1 MTDIKLFFK
10 SHKGLS
16 IIILVYLIF
25 CFYFTSKIN
34 HFLLNSKYRSTAE
47 NSAVFSDIPL
57 LENESYSFDMEAGN
71 SNWSGI
77 TIFFDRI
84 EKEAPVSVSMQ
95 IQDEGG
101 KVVFAYSPAPK
112 DLNNTNN
119 YFRFN
124 FGAGE

>member
-1 MTDIKLFFK
+1 MTDIKFFFK

-95 IQDEGG
+95 IQDESG
-101 KVVFAYSPAPK
+101 KVVKEGSITK
-112 DLNNTNN
+112 NINSMLNVC
-119 YFRFN
+119 YI
-124 FGAGE
+124 